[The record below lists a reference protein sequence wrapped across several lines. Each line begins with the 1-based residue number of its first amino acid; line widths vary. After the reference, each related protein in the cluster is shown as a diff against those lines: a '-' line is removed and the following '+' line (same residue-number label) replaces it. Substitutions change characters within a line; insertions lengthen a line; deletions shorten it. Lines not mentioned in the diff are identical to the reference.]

1 MAFYKPKKIGILP
14 HARYDADVEWL
25 NQQLGYLNE
34 EERETVCKAYS
45 SVFREAVLSET
56 IEHKQA
62 NAGRFAANT
71 RLRIFI
77 KKRFAVFN
85 KQQKGA
91 N

>member
-1 MAFYKPKKIGILP
+1 MAFNKFQKTKIGTLP
-14 HARYDADVEWL
+14 HSRYVADVDWL

-34 EERETVCKAYS
+34 EERIKICEAYS
-45 SVFREAVLSET
+45 KVFREASAKEPL
-56 IEHKQA
+56 EHKQT

-85 KQQKGA
+85 K
-91 N
+91 

>member
-1 MAFYKPKKIGILP
+1 MAFQKQKIGALP
-14 HARYDADVEWL
+14 HDRYVADVEWL

-45 SVFREAVLSET
+45 KVFREAVTNQPL
-56 IEHKQA
+56 EHKQI

-85 KQQKGA
+85 K
-91 N
+91 

>member
-1 MAFYKPKKIGILP
+1 MAFYKPKIGIFP
-14 HARYDADVEWL
+14 HARYVADVEWL
-25 NQQLGYLNE
+25 HNQLGYLNE

-45 SVFREAVLSET
+45 NVFRQAENNEPL
-56 IEHKQA
+56 EHKKT

-85 KQQKGA
+85 KG
-91 N
+91 